1 MDYIRK
7 ERNVTYHS
15 DACKMYLRHDFG
27 HKCAYCGIIEEAHF
41 INPLVADDGFEKDHF
56 YPQNGTGIEPLP
68 AAELHAYPNLFYS
81 CSKCNNLKD
90 NVLLPL
96 NPCENSIFSGDSPYI
111 RIVKKEG
118 DLLAESDQPEG
129 NAFIAQLDL
138 NSRHHIELRKEQDKW
153 QKVMLES
160 SQTLKAISAS
170 GSLSPDAISVL
181 EEALNLRQTDEALG
195 ICGGSS
201 YGLSIRE
208 VYRYLDEQGY
218 DPKIVFEEQE
228 LDVQITIEETTYLAK
243 VYPLNGAS
251 YCKIKT
257 SVLSEWQKRNMPCG
271 ILRFQENPME
281 VRFYCVDFDSVSWDK
296 LEYRIDNYIS
306 L

>member
-1 MDYIRK
+1 MFFRK
-7 ERNVTYHS
+7 NRNEN
-15 DACKMYLRHDFG
+15 KL
-27 HKCAYCGIIEEAHF
+27 
-41 INPLVADDGFEKDHF
+41 
-56 YPQNGTGIEPLP
+56 
-68 AAELHAYPNLFYS
+68 S
-81 CSKCNNLKD
+81 C
-90 NVLLPL
+90 
-96 NPCENSIFSGDSPYI
+96 

-160 SQTLKAISAS
+160 SQTLKAISES
-170 GSLSPDAISVL
+170 GLLSPDAISVL

-228 LDVQITIEETTYLAK
+228 LDVQITIEKTTYLAK
-243 VYPLNGAS
+243 GYSLNGAS

-257 SVLSEWQKRNMPCG
+257 SVLSEWQKHNVPCG
-271 ILRFQENPME
+271 ILRFQENPMD
-281 VRFYCVDFDSVSWDK
+281 VRFFYIDFDEVSWDK
-296 LEYRIDNYIS
+296 SEYRTDKYIG